1 MKYVVIYALSLLAV
15 FHSSCGQRQTNVSK
29 DNSKSETTVV
39 IPSAGLDEKY
49 QTKEE
54 YSDSIGKRVTIL
66 NSFRRGEPYT
76 DPKGISY
83 GKVIFWTRLVN
94 ETDNSLELNIDLGV
108 DSVEVPGLPGKYYN
122 LLVPPDTMTMDK
134 ESMHDYGMTGLET
147 YLDNNIHKPST
158 LRRRINPKE
167 SSGFYV
173 IILFDHEVGGPFRT
187 GLSIK
192 GQNLFYSISRAAKE
206 QPPVISD
213 REILC
218 GSINL
223 RTLMLQK

>member
-1 MKYVVIYALSLLAV
+1 MKYVVIYTLSLLAV
-15 FHSSCGQRQTNVSK
+15 FHTSCGQRQTNVAK

-49 QTKEE
+49 HTKEE
-54 YSDSIGKRVTIL
+54 YSDSIGKRLIIL
-66 NSFRRGEPYT
+66 NSVRKGGPYT
-76 DPKGISY
+76 DPKGIAY
-83 GKVIFWTRLVN
+83 GKVIFWTRLIN
-94 ETDNSLELNIDLGV
+94 ETDNSLELNIDLRV
-108 DSVEVPGLPGKYYN
+108 DSVEVPGLPGKYYR
-122 LLVPPDTMTMDK
+122 LLIPPDTMKIDK
-134 ESMHDYGMTGLET
+134 EPLYDYGMTGLKSF
-147 YLDNNIHKPST
+147 LDNNIHKPSSLKRT
-158 LRRRINPKE
+158 INPKE

-173 IILFDHEVGGPFRT
+173 IILFEHWVEAPFRA

-192 GQNLFYSISRAAKE
+192 GQNLFYSISRAGKE

>member
-1 MKYVVIYALSLLAV
+1 
-15 FHSSCGQRQTNVSK
+15 
-29 DNSKSETTVV
+29 
-39 IPSAGLDEKY
+39 
-49 QTKEE
+49 
-54 YSDSIGKRVTIL
+54 
-66 NSFRRGEPYT
+66 
-76 DPKGISY
+76 
-83 GKVIFWTRLVN
+83 
-94 ETDNSLELNIDLGV
+94 
-108 DSVEVPGLPGKYYN
+108 
-122 LLVPPDTMTMDK
+122 MTMDK
-134 ESMHDYGMTGLET
+134 ESMHDYGMTGLKT

-192 GQNLFYSISRAAKE
+192 GQNLFYSISRAGKE